1 MARRSKADFMIKVLA
16 PDLRRSGQKFTAR
29 DVAKCG
35 RLMKAG
41 KKNAGYAR
49 WLKTVLIPDLRASGN
64 RFTAADLAVCARA
77 IGGRR

>member
-1 MARRSKADFMIKVLA
+1 MAKRSKADFMINVLA
-16 PDLRRSGQKFTAR
+16 PDLRRSGQKLTAR

-35 RLMKAG
+35 RMMKTG

-49 WLKTVLIPDLRASGN
+49 WLKTVLIPDLRSSGQKH
-64 RFTAADLAVCARA
+64 TAADLASCARS